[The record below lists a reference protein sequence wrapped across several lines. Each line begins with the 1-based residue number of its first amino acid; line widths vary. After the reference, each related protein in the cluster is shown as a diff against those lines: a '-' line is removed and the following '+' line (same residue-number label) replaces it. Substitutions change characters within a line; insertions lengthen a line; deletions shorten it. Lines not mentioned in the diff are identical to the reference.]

1 MRGTLAKY
9 IGISATIFAFSL
21 LITGCGQSSSGSS
34 SAGTTVLSIPTEFQ
48 SYVSDFQQ
56 LAADNNTPVTINN
69 LVIQF
74 GTLSQSAEMGEC
86 DIAEGTP
93 PTITIDQ
100 DYWNSSDENT
110 RKTLIYH
117 ELGHCVLHRL
127 HRTSI
132 TSGGYPISL
141 MNAYTVSGVVYEAET
156 AYYNQEL
163 FTNENQF

>member
-1 MRGTLAKY
+1 MRGTYAKY
-9 IGISATIFAFSL
+9 IGISACFIAFSL
-21 LITGCGQSSSGSS
+21 TGCGSSSSGSS
-34 SAGTTVLSIPTEFQ
+34 SAAVVSIPADFQ
-48 SYVSDFQQ
+48 SYVSDFEL
-56 LAADNNTPVTINN
+56 LAANNNTPVTIDN

-74 GTLSQSAEMGEC
+74 GTLGQAAEMGEC
-86 DIAEGTP
+86 DIADGTP

-100 DYWNSSDENT
+100 NYWASADENT

-132 TSGGYPISL
+132 TTGGYPISL

-156 AYYNQEL
+156 DYYNQEL
-163 FTNENQF
+163 FTNEDQF